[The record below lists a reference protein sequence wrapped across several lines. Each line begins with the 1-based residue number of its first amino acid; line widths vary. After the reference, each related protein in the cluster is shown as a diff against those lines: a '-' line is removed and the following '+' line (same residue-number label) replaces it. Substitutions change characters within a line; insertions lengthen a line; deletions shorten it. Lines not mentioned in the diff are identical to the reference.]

1 MSTPADPRLE
11 QSGEVVTFLYV
22 PGPAGSIRRFH
33 LRRSWLRRGAISLVL
48 LCAATLGLLVDYVFV
63 RQEVVELDTLR
74 AETRQQREQLMDYV
88 EQMGRISDKL
98 TAIGSLDRKLRVIT
112 NLDPSDPLPL
122 PGIGGVEGEMLEA
135 HQLTGLTRERR
146 YKRMMESLGR
156 LAEAADNEEK
166 SLAGLVEHLEDQSAR
181 LVRTPSLA
189 PTKGWVTSAFGYR
202 TSPFTGNREFHR
214 GVDIA
219 ARKGTPI
226 VAPANA
232 TVRYAGQRR
241 HLGNTVVLR
250 HGYGVETT
258 FGHLSEILVKRG
270 QKVTRGETIALMGT
284 TGRSTGP
291 HLHYQVEVNGVPVNP
306 RNYILD

>member
-1 MSTPADPRLE
+1 MQTNAAGQSHADVITLM
-11 QSGEVVTFLYV
+11 YV
-22 PGPAGSIRRFH
+22 PGPAGTIRRFH
-33 LRRSWLRRGAISLVL
+33 LRRSWIHRAMAAAIVL
-48 LCAATLGLLVDYVFV
+48 LAATLVLSVDYVRV
-63 RQEVVELDTLR
+63 RQDAVELDSLR
-74 AETRQQREQLMDYV
+74 AETRAQREQLVDYADKM
-88 EQMGRISDKL
+88 ELISNQLAALGR
-98 TAIGSLDRKLRVIT
+98 LDRKLRVIT

-122 PGIGGVEGEMLEA
+122 PGIGGIEGGLLEA

-146 YKRMMESLGR
+146 HQRMLEGLGR
-156 LAEAADNEEK
+156 LSEAAGSEEK
-166 SLAGLVEHLEDQSAR
+166 SLVSLIEHLEDQTAQ
-181 LVRTPSLA
+181 LVRTPSIA

-226 VAPANA
+226 IAPADSQ
-232 TVRYAGQRR
+232 VRFAGQRR
-241 HLGNTVVLR
+241 HLGNTVILR
-250 HGYGVETT
+250 HGYGVDTVY
-258 FGHLSEILVKRG
+258 GHLSEVVVKRG
-270 QKVTRGETIALMGT
+270 QKVKRGETIALMGT

>member
-1 MSTPADPRLE
+1 MPSNPAVGSQADVITL
-11 QSGEVVTFLYV
+11 LYV
-22 PGPAGSIRRFH
+22 PGPAGAIRRFH
-33 LRRSWLRRGAISLVL
+33 LRRSWLRRALAGSIVVL
-48 LCAATLGLLVDYVFV
+48 AATLVLSVDYVRV
-63 RQEVVELDTLR
+63 RRNVVELDGLR
-74 AETRQQREQLMDYV
+74 AETRSQREQLMDYADKM
-88 EQMGRISDKL
+88 ELISNQLAALGR
-98 TAIGSLDRKLRVIT
+98 LDRKLRVIT

-122 PGIGGVEGEMLEA
+122 PGIGGIEGGLLEA

-146 YKRMMESLGR
+146 HQRMMEGLGR
-156 LAEAADNEEK
+156 LSEAASSEEK
-166 SLAGLVEHLEDQSAR
+166 SLVSLIEHLEDQTAQ
-181 LVRTPSLA
+181 LIRTPSIA

-226 VAPANA
+226 IAPADSQ
-232 TVRYAGQRR
+232 VRFAGQRR
-241 HLGNTVVLR
+241 HLGNTIVLR
-250 HGYGVETT
+250 HGYGVDTVY
-258 FGHLSEILVKRG
+258 GHLSEIVVKRG
-270 QKVTRGETIALMGT
+270 QKVKRGETIALMGT